1 MYCLK
6 QTHLLLITTLFISS
20 ACTVDSS
27 DIKTSGM
34 DTAITVSSTG
44 SNSTSVHVS
53 LKSGSD
59 DIKLIN
65 GDVLVSTRS
74 GVRKTL
80 SKLSAGSYE
89 TTFPSD
95 TNATYNIEL
104 QRPNDPNASSSV
116 NFPAPFTIT
125 APNSNQLFSS
135 GSNVNVQWT
144 PSMSGVLDY
153 AYTTSCTDTSG
164 GSVQKSDTI
173 SVVGINGGYTI
184 ATANLLPSGIDPNIT
199 CVCNV
204 NLIQQAQGTI
214 SPALKSGS
222 TITASQTRNIS
233 FLINP

>member
-1 MYCLK
+1 MNYLK
-6 QTHLLLITTLFISS
+6 RIHLLLIAALFISS
-20 ACTVDSS
+20 GCTVDSS

-34 DTAITVSSTG
+34 DATITVSSTG
-44 SNSTSVHVS
+44 SNSTSVNVS
-53 LKSGSD
+53 LISGSD
-59 DIKLIN
+59 DVKLID
-65 GDVLVSTRS
+65 GDVLVSTRD

-80 SKLSAGSYE
+80 SKLSSGSYE
-89 TTFPSD
+89 TTFSSD
-95 TNATYNIEL
+95 TSAAYTIEL

-116 NFPAPFTIT
+116 NLPAPFSIT
-125 APNSNQLFSS
+125 APTKNQLFAS
-135 GSNVNVQWT
+135 GTNVDVQWT
-144 PSMSGVLDY
+144 PAISSVLDY
-153 AYTTSCTDTSG
+153 AYSTSCTDTAG

-184 ATANLLPSGIDPNIT
+184 ASANLLPTGIDPNIT

-204 NLIQQAQGTI
+204 NLIRQVQGTI